1 MLGIVTALGLLNLTL
16 KIQTGSFASTS
27 NKNFSDIANIC
38 HLKQVII
45 KNWSRSFCCK
55 PFNKQERQQ
64 AESEEHSR
72 SDTSDDHDLTNR
84 F

>member
-27 NKNFSDIANIC
+27 NKNFSDIADIC
-38 HLKQVII
+38 NLKQVII
-45 KNWSRSFCCK
+45 KNWPSSFCCK

-64 AESEEHSR
+64 GNKQRVKNTVGVTLAMI
-72 SDTSDDHDLTNR
+72 TI
-84 F
+84 